1 MLRIMEQNEELLM
14 KHTIE
19 DMSDGVIAIGF
30 DSRIQA
36 HNRAAAKILGMDD
49 AQLHLL
55 QMTDR
60 IKRLCRRKRLF
71 RSWRIWQ
78 SMESLI
84 RSCYQASVR
93 VMPGS
98 GRQQNDRIQ
107 NALTCYFGLYTI
119 ESGLR

>member
-1 MLRIMEQNEELLM
+1 M

-36 HNRAAAKILGMDD
+36 HSRAAAKILGMDD

-60 IKRLCRRKRLF
+60 INRLCRRKRLF
-71 RSWRIWQ
+71 RFWRIWQ
-78 SMESLI
+78 SMESSTG
-84 RSCYQASVR
+84 SCYHAFVR
-93 VMPGS
+93 VMR
-98 GRQQNDRIQ
+98 GRRSWKSNR
-107 NALTCYFGLYTI
+107 
-119 ESGLR
+119 